1 MREVEKCERSVDR
14 EVQTIHLRF
23 TGQKRVPRYIGSR
36 DVN

>member
-1 MREVEKCERSVDR
+1 MREVEKCERFVDR

-23 TGQKRVPRYIGSR
+23 TKQKRVGSR